1 MLAIISTKHARAFR
15 GGRSVRRVFRTVFR
29 TGLYGALRYRAL
41 HVRRCTAVGVR
52 ISISVRVSYG
62 ARVKSDPYV
71 TYGAP
76 PSARFRLSLEL
87 ELMLS
92 RWLWERG
99 DKGGASS
106 DTQTALVVRATR
118 TNIKADSSP
127 LCVPR
132 LGKLLTG
139 CKKGLRVYDRA
150 PSPLGR
156 RQVNGHCLQGGCYR
170 SRALCPVTSLALV
183 SLETPIGHSRGNA
196 AAGSITHQRSKLI
209 APEIIHHER
218 NLKVALLN
226 NCA

>member
-1 MLAIISTKHARAFR
+1 MDPPILHGVDNHFQLLRCEPSH
-15 GGRSVRRVFRTVFR
+15 V
-29 TGLYGALRYRAL
+29 LRYKPHACL
-41 HVRRCTAVGVR
+41 CIELPHLTRR
-52 ISISVRVSYG
+52 
-62 ARVKSDPYV
+62 
-71 TYGAP
+71 
-76 PSARFRLSLEL
+76 L
-87 ELMLS
+87 
-92 RWLWERG
+92 
-99 DKGGASS
+99 
-106 DTQTALVVRATR
+106 LVARATR

-170 SRALCPVTSLALV
+170 SRALCPVTSLVLL
-183 SLETPIGHSRGNA
+183 SLETSIGHSRGNA